1 MGSVVKHNFWQSQSH
16 AVNGVNFS
24 KPPAG
29 HKTNCYTAIS
39 WPRQYTATKYDKRR
53 KR

>member
-1 MGSVVKHNFWQSQSH
+1 MGWILKQDFWQLELH
-16 AVNGVNFS
+16 AVNCVDFS

-29 HKTNCYTAIS
+29 HKTNCYTTTL
-39 WPRQYTATKYDKRR
+39 WPRQYTATKYDKRH